1 MSAGVFAG
9 VFQLRLQQNMP
20 EVRHSGAQLYI
31 RKPLTG
37 SGWAASLVIQLSS
50 QLQVRMISIPPPPLT
65 HLLTCRVPNRFGIF
79 LKWRFQFWRFCHW
92 VVPEKVCTLPME
104 EIVPLGREGK
114 KNLFLITVSVLR
126 GWGRGGG
133 NFQFPLWG
141 RYSKD
146 VFFGMYHFIQ
156 ILTKTIV

>member
-1 MSAGVFAG
+1 
-9 VFQLRLQQNMP
+9 
-20 EVRHSGAQLYI
+20 
-31 RKPLTG
+31 
-37 SGWAASLVIQLSS
+37 
-50 QLQVRMISIPPPPLT
+50 
-65 HLLTCRVPNRFGIF
+65 
-79 LKWRFQFWRFCHW
+79 
-92 VVPEKVCTLPME
+92 
-104 EIVPLGREGK
+104 VPLGREGK

-126 GWGRGGG
+126 GWGRGN